1 METKTSK
8 AIRLYKEGKLK
19 SSLKIFKGFNMRFSE
34 QEIRTLEIAYEIET
48 GFGSF
53 FSELGINTDIETLI
67 FR

>member
-53 FSELGINTDIETLI
+53 F
-67 FR
+67 